1 MCAWWFRVL
10 EGGRS
15 DGDGDEAET
24 EIARLGGGPGIFH
37 RVRSFVRSRSS
48 ALDRRQSVYRDRSTP
63 GTFHHRERAG
73 WCAPEFALYA
83 ATGSLFSGRNF
94 LS

>member
-1 MCAWWFRVL
+1 MRVVIEL
-10 EGGRS
+10 TRRPFVASLGR
-15 DGDGDEAET
+15 T
-24 EIARLGGGPGIFH
+24 LARLGGGPGIFH
-37 RVRSFVRSRSS
+37 RVRTF
-48 ALDRRQSVYRDRSTP
+48 AQQCPLCLRQSVYRDRSTP